1 MTITLCTYTGEPNK
15 LVKTFTNRKKYE
27 VTLKDECTLRA
38 PVFLLAEDLDNVS
51 GLNYLLAFDKR
62 YFIERVTSVRNG
74 LIRIEARIDVLATYY
89 DAIKNGTG
97 YVVRSGAGS
106 KYMDDPYRATSVRR
120 DIVTLPFSGT
130 FSDQCVILATAAK
143 KT

>member
-1 MTITLCTYTGEPNK
+1 MRINLCTCTGEPNK
-15 LVKTFTNRKKYE
+15 LVKTFTNNKPYD
-27 VTLKDECTLRA
+27 VTLKDECNLRA
-38 PVFLLAEDLDNVS
+38 PVFLLSEDIDNIA
-51 GLNYLLAFDKR
+51 GLNYLTAFGKK

-97 YVVRSGAGS
+97 YVNRSGDGN
-106 KYMDDPYRATSVRR
+106 KYMEDPYRQCSVRR
-120 DIVTLPFSGT
+120 DVVVLPFSGS
-130 FSDQCVILATAAK
+130 FNDQCVILATAAK